1 MWMAVGPRGP
11 NGRAAARRVTAA
23 VSSDIAP
30 ARLPSR
36 QAAGETARDP
46 ATIHDRVQNSRVKAS
61 RIIIIIIVITTTMFM
76 VLSSWPKSSREF
88 TRFI

>member
-1 MWMAVGPRGP
+1 MAVGRRGQ
-11 NGRAAARRVTAA
+11 NGRVAARRVTAA

-61 RIIIIIIVITTTMFM
+61 RIIIIIIITTTMFM
-76 VLSSWPKSSREF
+76 VLSSWPKSS
-88 TRFI
+88 